1 MYFSLD
7 KINIIISTFIL
18 LMSDIP
24 HLNIDELYEK
34 KKETDINRVNIYNK
48 LLLKIHNKIK
58 LSSRQ
63 RVDNEF
69 CYFIMPE
76 ILIGYPNY
84 NFQECLIYV
93 LSCLEDDG
101 FLTKYVHPNL
111 ILISWRHWVPQYVR
125 DEIKKKTGK
134 TIDKFGNEIENS
146 IIQDNKLDRKV
157 KFNENSIKKN
167 DKTYNKGFKP
177 SGKFIYGND
186 IMNTINEVL

>member
-146 IIQDNKLDRKV
+146 IIEDNKLDRKV

>member
-1 MYFSLD
+1 
-7 KINIIISTFIL
+7 
-18 LMSDIP
+18 
-24 HLNIDELYEK
+24 
-34 KKETDINRVNIYNK
+34 
-48 LLLKIHNKIK
+48 
-58 LSSRQ
+58 
-63 RVDNEF
+63 
-69 CYFIMPE
+69 MPE

>member
-1 MYFSLD
+1 MND
-7 KINIIISTFIL
+7 V
-18 LMSDIP
+18 P

-34 KKETDINRVNIYNK
+34 KKEGDVNRVRLYNK
-48 LLLKIHNKIK
+48 LLTKIHSKIK
-58 LSSRQ
+58 TSARQ

-69 CYFIMPE
+69 CHYVMPE

-84 NFQECLIYV
+84 NFQECLMYV
-93 LSCLEDDG
+93 LSNLQDDG

-134 TIDKFGNEIENS
+134 IIDKFGKEIKEQTNIPGKNVRFEKTKDNNKKEFNS
-146 IIQDNKLDRKV
+146 G
-157 KFNENSIKKN
+157 
-167 DKTYNKGFKP
+167 YKP

-186 IMNTINEVL
+186 VLSTIKEIL

>member
-1 MYFSLD
+1 MND
-7 KINIIISTFIL
+7 V
-18 LMSDIP
+18 P

-34 KKETDINRVNIYNK
+34 KKVVDVNRVNIYNK
-48 LLLKIHNKIK
+48 LLVKIHGKIK
-58 LSSRQ
+58 TSARQ

-69 CYFIMPE
+69 CYYIMPE

-84 NFQECLIYV
+84 NFQECLMYV
-93 LSCLEDDG
+93 LSNLQDDG

-134 TIDKFGNEIENS
+134 TIDKFGKEVTEKSNVPDKHVRFE
-146 IIQDNKLDRKV
+146 
-157 KFNENSIKKN
+157 KKN
-167 DKTYNKGFKP
+167 DKNQSEFNKGYKP

-186 IMNTINEVL
+186 VLSTIKEIL

>member
-1 MYFSLD
+1 M
-7 KINIIISTFIL
+7 K
-18 LMSDIP
+18 
-24 HLNIDELYEK
+24 K